1 MHLLTLVLWVSGILT
16 LFSVLL
22 VAVIAGVRSKTD
34 RQVRRW
40 EEFQGLARP
49 LLGRFLMGEASL
61 EKILTLLGKHPGM
74 ASAFLMGEC
83 SRMNAADRSM
93 LRPLIE
99 ALGCTA
105 SAEAELTSGN
115 RDRRLRAAET
125 LGYLGTERSAV
136 ILRTALGDK
145 VLGVRFA
152 AAEALARLG
161 SSQDVREILKAIDV
175 KGEVSQRRAAEVILI
190 LGPAASEP
198 VLSLLTEPRGSVN
211 SLAIAIR
218 VAGSLHLREAT
229 EPLRHLLS
237 HGEVNVR
244 LNAVRALASIGD
256 PSAVEAI
263 APLALDESWEV
274 RSAVMQALGKLEAT
288 GHIPLLLRGLS
299 DGQWWVRF
307 NAARALH
314 DLGEAGISALREAS
328 EHLTDRFG
336 RDISLQIL
344 EEHGIVNKTTGGERP

>member
-40 EEFQGLARP
+40 EEFQVLARP

-74 ASAFLMGEC
+74 AAEFLMREC

-161 SSQDVREILKAIDV
+161 SSQDVREILKAI
-175 KGEVSQRRAAEVILI
+175 E
-190 LGPAASEP
+190 
-198 VLSLLTEPRGSVN
+198 
-211 SLAIAIR
+211 
-218 VAGSLHLREAT
+218 
-229 EPLRHLLS
+229 
-237 HGEVNVR
+237 
-244 LNAVRALASIGD
+244 
-256 PSAVEAI
+256 
-263 APLALDESWEV
+263 
-274 RSAVMQALGKLEAT
+274 
-288 GHIPLLLRGLS
+288 
-299 DGQWWVRF
+299 
-307 NAARALH
+307 
-314 DLGEAGISALREAS
+314 
-328 EHLTDRFG
+328 
-336 RDISLQIL
+336 
-344 EEHGIVNKTTGGERP
+344 